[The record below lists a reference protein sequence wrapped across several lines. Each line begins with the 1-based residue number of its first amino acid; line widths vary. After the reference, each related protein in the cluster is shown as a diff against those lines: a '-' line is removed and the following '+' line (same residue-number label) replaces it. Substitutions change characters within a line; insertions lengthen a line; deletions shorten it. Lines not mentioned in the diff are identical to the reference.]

1 MAIQFT
7 PEKFP
12 DERRSDPKRRA
23 EAAVFDAL
31 TAIRRSGYGIYEM
44 RLRPKGQQVDYAVWV
59 DGLGRFAIQVKGGVY
74 RRDDRGNW
82 YLRTYDGEWE
92 PKRSPVQETV
102 DGRLE
107 MHDAISRAVSF
118 YGFVG
123 GVLIFPDMERDPDME
138 RLAGNTDDVGIGWGV
153 DHLEQDLER
162 IAETVGFRRPP
173 TPAHSQNEQEQVF
186 KLMWKGPDRPD
197 DNRPGDDRPDDG
209 RPDDGRPDDGR
220 PDDGRPDDG
229 RPGDGRAVPN
239 EEVAADVAR
248 KAQRGLAIRNATF
261 HIPHVEH
268 LHVEFPYTPE

>member
-12 DERRSDPKRRA
+12 DERRNDPKRRA

-31 TAIRRSGYGIYEM
+31 SAMSRSGYGIYEM
-44 RLRPKGQQVDYAVWV
+44 RLRQKGQQVDYAIWL

-74 RRDDRGNW
+74 RRDDIGNW
-82 YLRTYDGEWE
+82 YLRNYDGEWE
-92 PKRSPVQETV
+92 PKPSPVLETV

-123 GVLIFPDMERDPDME
+123 GVLIFPDMGRDQDME
-138 RLAGNTDDVGIGWGV
+138 RLACNTDDVGIVWGL

-162 IAETVGFRRPP
+162 IAEMVGFRRPP
-173 TPAHSQNEQEQVF
+173 TPEHSQNEQEQVF
-186 KLMWKGPDRPD
+186 ALMWKGPDQPGNDGPD
-197 DNRPGDDRPDDG
+197 DDGGDGGPNDDRPGNDH
-209 RPDDGRPDDGR
+209 
-220 PDDGRPDDG
+220 
-229 RPGDGRAVPN
+229 PGDGRAVPH
-239 EEVAADVAR
+239 EELASDVACE
-248 KAQRGLAIRNATF
+248 AQQGLVIGHATF

-268 LHVEFPYTPE
+268 LHVEFPSTPD

>member
-7 PEKFP
+7 PDKFP

-31 TAIRRSGYGIYEM
+31 SAMRRSGYGIYEM
-44 RLRPKGQQVDYAVWV
+44 RLRPKGQQVDYAVWL

-82 YLRTYDGEWE
+82 YLRTYEGEWE
-92 PKRSPVQETV
+92 PKASPVQETV

-107 MHDAISRAVSF
+107 MHDAISRAACF
-118 YGFVG
+118 YNFVG
-123 GVLIFPDMERDPDME
+123 GVLIFPDMERDQDME
-138 RLAGNTDDVGIGWGV
+138 RLAYNRDGVGIGWGV

-162 IAETVGFRRPP
+162 FAELVGFRRPP
-173 TPAHSQNEQEQVF
+173 TPAHSRHEQEQVHT
-186 KLMWKGPDRPD
+186 LMWKGPDRPD
-197 DNRPGDDRPDDG
+197 DDRPDDDRPDDG
-209 RPDDGRPDDGR
+209 PDNDEPDGD
-220 PDDGRPDDG
+220 

-239 EEVAADVAR
+239 EELAADVAR
-248 KAQRGLAIRNATF
+248 KAQQGMLIGNATI

-268 LHVEFPYTPE
+268 LHVHFPSTPE

>member
-31 TAIRRSGYGIYEM
+31 SAICRSGYGIYEM
-44 RLRPKGQQVDYAVWV
+44 RLRRKGQQVDYAIWL

-74 RRDDRGNW
+74 RRDDQGNW
-82 YLRTYDGEWE
+82 YLGTYDGKWE
-92 PKRSPVQETV
+92 PKPSPVLETV

-107 MHDAISRAVSF
+107 MHDAIDRAVSF

-123 GVLIFPDMERDPDME
+123 GVLIFPDMGRDQDME
-138 RLAGNTDDVGIGWGV
+138 RLACNTDDVGIVWGL

-162 IAETVGFRRPP
+162 IAEMVGFRRPP
-173 TPAHSQNEQEQVF
+173 TPAHSRNEQEQVF
-186 KLMWKGPDRPD
+186 ALMWKGPDRPD
-197 DNRPGDDRPDDG
+197 DDGPDD
-209 RPDDGRPDDGR
+209 D
-220 PDDGRPDDG
+220 
-229 RPGDGRAVPN
+229 RPGDGRAVPDQ
-239 EEVAADVAR
+239 ELAADVAR
-248 KAQRGLAIRNATF
+248 KAQQQGLSIGHATF

>member
-12 DERRSDPKRRA
+12 DARRNDPKRRA

-31 TAIRRSGYGIYEM
+31 SAIRRSGYGIYEM
-44 RLRPKGQQVDYAVWV
+44 RLRPKGQQVDYAVWL

-82 YLRTYDGEWE
+82 YLLTYDGKWE
-92 PKRSPVQETV
+92 PKPSPVLETV

-123 GVLIFPDMERDPDME
+123 GVLIFPDMERDQDME
-138 RLAGNTDDVGIGWGV
+138 RLACNTDDVGVVWGL

-162 IAETVGFRRPP
+162 IAEVVGFRRPP

-186 KLMWKGPDRPD
+186 ALMWKGPDRPD
-197 DNRPGDDRPDDG
+197 DGPDDDRPDNIGPDND
-209 RPDDGRPDDGR
+209 RPG
-220 PDDGRPDDG
+220 DG
-229 RPGDGRAVPN
+229 RPGDGQPGDRRPVPN
-239 EEVAADVAR
+239 QKLAADVAR
-248 KAQRGLAIRNATF
+248 KAQQGLVIGHATF

-268 LHVEFPYTPE
+268 LHLEFPSTPK